1 MALFG
6 VSTFLASKVFL
17 FLPLSFSRSFAM
29 IIWTRVLNLVVLV
42 GSPSRQVYN
51 FPDQEYFVMEHD
63 FYVGMGLAIVLSY
76 LIKTQGPAYTA
87 E

>member
-6 VSTFLASKVFL
+6 VSTFLASKVL
-17 FLPLSFSRSFAM
+17 FLPLSFARSFAM

-42 GSPSRQVYN
+42 GSTSRQVYN